1 MTDKK
6 ASTPKA
12 WNSRPIWTEDTFDYA
27 TAAVGDYV
35 TQAVVDNAMNCL
47 PPACMTSSCAQMGE
61 PYSHRRDPDSDQWRP
76 TYATFRRATSSPDG
90 LWMYCGHCFQGEN
103 RERGADLA
111 ASAALPEW
119 CYSTLLDTG
128 MVIILKRGET
138 GYYKTDIPFTSKEN
152 ARVLADEYNRRM
164 GVTKAQEAAMSA
176 GSMFGFHVP
185 GADPSNYDENGK
197 PVRPPGGHGTNT

>member
-6 ASTPKA
+6 TSTPKA
-12 WNSRPIWTEDTFDYA
+12 WNSRPVWTEDTFDYA

-35 TQAVVDNAMNCL
+35 TQTVVDNAMNCL

-61 PYSHRRDPDSDQWRP
+61 PYSHRRDPDSGQWRP
-76 TYATFRRATSSPDG
+76 TYATFQRATSSPDG

-152 ARVLADEYNRRM
+152 ARALADEYNRRM

-185 GADPSNYDENGK
+185 GADPANYDENGK
-197 PVRPPGGHGTNT
+197 PVRPPGAHGTNT